1 MMLFNVKV
9 VSEDDYKAHMAQLAA
24 AGNVGQLDA
33 KLSRN
38 QNLPADNP
46 EIRG

>member
-1 MMLFNVKV
+1 VKV
-9 VSEDDYKAHMAQLAA
+9 VPQAEYDAHMAQLAA
-24 AGNVGQLDA
+24 TGNVGQLDA
-33 KLSRN
+33 KFSRN